1 KKVAFRSAAN
11 QSTETPSFCACS
23 TTLSSY
29 AFKNKSNCF
38 SYKSWSFSVV
48 AASSPLSASYNST
61 PKYLIRPVHVSEQPL
76 GPPASIRGKQNVHF
90 SALFVFQLK

>member
-1 KKVAFRSAAN
+1 TGEFCAA
-11 QSTETPSFCACS
+11 SIHSIEMPSFCACS

-29 AFKNKSNCF
+29 GFKNKSNCF

-48 AASSPLSASYNST
+48 AASSTLSASYKST
-61 PKYLIRPVHVSEQPL
+61 PKYLIRPVHVSEQTV
-76 GPPASIRGKQNVHF
+76 GKPASIRGKQNVHF